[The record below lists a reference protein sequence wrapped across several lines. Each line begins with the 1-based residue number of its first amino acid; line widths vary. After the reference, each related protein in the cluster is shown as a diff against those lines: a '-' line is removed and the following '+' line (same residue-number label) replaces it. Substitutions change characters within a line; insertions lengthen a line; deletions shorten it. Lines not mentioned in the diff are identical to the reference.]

1 MGSVEAMAERIRMM
15 EGDIGGDDLRNLP
28 SSDQKIIAAMA
39 ALIRVDIHET
49 IHLAVKEEMESRLGK
64 DAKDKLSM
72 LSAIMEIVNGLEPH
86 NVTWLVDKYERSLR
100 KEGDKEIDIMNQII
114 DWAWRW
120 NAVRST
126 AKWLSVIS
134 GWIAAGYF
142 GGFFDGWLK

>member
-1 MGSVEAMAERIRMM
+1 MSSVEAMAERIRSL
-15 EGDIGGDDLRNLP
+15 EGDIGGDDLRRLP
-28 SSDQKIIAAMA
+28 NDDQKFLAAIS

-49 IHLAVKEEMESRLGK
+49 VHRAFREEMESQMGA
-64 DAKDKLSM
+64 DAKEKLAM

-86 NVTWLVDKYERSLR
+86 NVTWLRDKYDRSLR

-120 NAVRST
+120 QAVRST

-142 GGFFDGWLK
+142 SGIFDGFLK